1 MCTDNQCF
9 RVKEKTIIIF
19 HLKINIFTA
28 VNWRVCVMMFHY
40 FSRIVWHESYLATF
54 SHTLPYFSATR
65 PDNFLVFTD
74 TDNRLIF
81 RMDLTTHSFVVV
93 PLWRSGNPI
102 AIDYDPVDGRIYWT
116 DVAFKEI
123 HSASIDGQDQRV
135 VKYLGSSKF
144 LFGIILN
151 NHMEGSGSATI
162 K

>member
-1 MCTDNQCF
+1 
-9 RVKEKTIIIF
+9 
-19 HLKINIFTA
+19 
-28 VNWRVCVMMFHY
+28 MFHY
-40 FSRIVWHESYLATF
+40 FTRIVWHESYLATF
-54 SHTLPYFSATR
+54 SHARVYFSATR
-65 PDNFLVFTD
+65 PDNFLIFTD

-144 LFGIILN
+144 RFGIILKLN
-151 NHMEGSGSATI
+151 NITQTCPCNIQQYFTAVKVVKKCYIFLIFAQNIDCGYTLEPPQ
-162 K
+162 